1 MATLLTMAILPTR
14 GDLEGGDLLVGDAVE
29 IFEHAADR
37 VAVRRDEHRLA
48 CMVRGRGRGRVSTV
62 LPAWLGAGAGLG
74 SGLGLA
80 RPCLHGR
87 RREGGEFGGLWG

>member
-1 MATLLTMAILPTR
+1 MATQLTMAILPTR

-48 CMVRGRGRGRVSTV
+48 CMVRGRGRVRGSRLACMVRGRGRVRGSTV

-74 SGLGLA
+74 AAPS
-80 RPCLHGR
+80 CLHG
-87 RREGGEFGGLWG
+87 